1 MRARERER
9 ERERTRGRE
18 TAAKAEREEE
28 VDLLLRGRTQ
38 PSRPWRVDTETAHP
52 CPVLFCPAST
62 PAVLVFCCPRFL
74 QTFFSGI
81 LWSFSPCAILWS
93 ACLSMLSSHLLT
105 VYVQAKFASIFF
117 QPVLVSLCPHLLP
130 QVSLSD
136 CVIRLSYSYVAMW
149 HSPECHRSRSS
160 SSSCS
165 TLPMP
170 QFSSNWTCTL
180 LSTSFSPD
188 LSSSSSFFSL
198 SSSVAMWHPLK
209 CLLGNAVV
217 APS

>member
-52 CPVLFCPAST
+52 CPVLFGPAST

-117 QPVLVSLCPHLLP
+117 NLYL
-130 QVSLSD
+130 
-136 CVIRLSYSYVAMW
+136 YSAV
-149 HSPECHRSRSS
+149 HISFHRSLFQTVLFGCPIHTWPCGIHQSATDHGHPHPAAQRY
-160 SSSCS
+160 
-165 TLPMP
+165 
-170 QFSSNWTCTL
+170 Q
-180 LSTSFSPD
+180 SFHCPPTG
-188 LSSSSSFFSL
+188 LVHCCPRLFL
-198 SSSVAMWHPLK
+198 
-209 CLLGNAVV
+209 
-217 APS
+217 